1 MKVSYGAEVIDS
13 NGKVLGTVDF
23 LARNTLT
30 GEVTKFIIMRKGTD
44 WDLFIVPEDVAD
56 VTEKVVKLKVTGEV
70 LAERSNASSHPKLI

>member
-30 GEVTKFIIMRKGTD
+30 GEITKFIIMRKGKE
-44 WDLFIVPEDVAD
+44 WDLFVVPEDVAD
-56 VTEKVVKLKVTGEV
+56 VTEKVVKLKVTGEF
-70 LAERSNASSHPKLI
+70 LTERSNASSRPKLI